1 MSVLRSIYMTIRFAV
16 ALALSAAVVLFVGPT
31 FAAEGPKLPP
41 AENSQL
47 DIFFNASNKYSE
59 WFQETRLQNTQRGI
73 RFVSSA
79 SSTAVTYPYP
89 DKAFVMTEKRWLKSA
104 NEAIN
109 GKPDWFD
116 VEVVRQRAE
125 VEEYAPAMDLLGWM
139 YQEGRGLNKD
149 LRKAYN
155 MYERAKLAGKP
166 KIRGNTAK
174 IFDRLNPPE
183 QLFAKI
189 QLLDDIRR
197 IKPDAA
203 TAKKSL
209 DQVRVY
215 VLKQQRKL
223 NTLRRKHKRAK

>member
-1 MSVLRSIYMTIRFAV
+1 MTRPIMISVLTVFLGTI
-16 ALALSAAVVLFVGPT
+16 ALPVHGYFQAH
-31 FAAEGPKLPP
+31 
-41 AENSQL
+41 
-47 DIFFNASNKYSE
+47 IFFNASNKYSE
-59 WFQETRLQNTQRGI
+59 WFQETRVQETQRGI
-73 RFVSSA
+73 RLVSSA

-89 DKAFVMTEKRWLKSA
+89 EKAFVMTEKRWLKSA

-109 GKPDWFD
+109 GEPDWYD

-125 VEEYAPAMDLLGWM
+125 VEEYAPAMDLLAWM
-139 YQEGRGLNKD
+139 YQEGRGLKKD

-166 KIRGNTAK
+166 KISGNTAK

-203 TAKKSL
+203 PIKKGL
-209 DQVRVY
+209 DQIRVY
-215 VLKQQRKL
+215 VMKQQRKL
-223 NTLRRKHKRAK
+223 NTLRLKHKRAK

>member
-1 MSVLRSIYMTIRFAV
+1 MTRPIAISVV
-16 ALALSAAVVLFVGPT
+16 AAFLGIIALPVYGSF
-31 FAAEGPKLPP
+31 
-41 AENSQL
+41 QL
-47 DIFFNASNKYSE
+47 YGFFNSSNKYRE
-59 WFQETRLQNTQRGI
+59 WFQETHLQKTQRGI
-73 RFVSSA
+73 RLVSSA
-79 SSTAVTYPYP
+79 SSTAARYPYP

-104 NEAIN
+104 NEAIH
-109 GKPDWFD
+109 GKPDWYD

-197 IKPDAA
+197 MKPDAA
-203 TAKKSL
+203 PDKKNF
-209 DQVRVY
+209 DQIRVY

-223 NTLRRKHKRAK
+223 NTLRLKHKRKKKLHQGLLGLAN